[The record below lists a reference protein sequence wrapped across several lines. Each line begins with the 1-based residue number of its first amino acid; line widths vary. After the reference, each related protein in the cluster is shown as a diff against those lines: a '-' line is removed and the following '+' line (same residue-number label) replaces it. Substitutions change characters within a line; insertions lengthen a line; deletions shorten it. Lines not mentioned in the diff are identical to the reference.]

1 MLNNLSKRIFNF
13 PQKIKHVKL
22 TLIFLKIIINK
33 NLLIKYFIIKNL
45 KINNVE
51 NNKKLI
57 FRFLLRSWR

>member
-45 KINNVE
+45 KIN
-51 NNKKLI
+51 KCPK
-57 FRFLLRSWR
+57 